1 MQRCLGSV
9 GLFFFSLAFVMG
21 FTVTNAQEK
30 DTVAVEEDFSQ
41 YADAELADGTRRF
54 CTSKIFDQSPNKLIS
69 LGYDFQG
76 GHTMTSGTFGGAPA
90 STFRTN
96 SVQGIRIAA
105 NFPIVSKTNIL
116 INLGANFWES
126 NYVIENASTH
136 PMTQALN
143 DRGLKTTGIS
153 ATIFKPFNEVNYL
166 FFQGTADLN
175 GDYTLPEFQ
184 SLAYTR
190 YSATVIYG
198 WKKHDR
204 LMYGFGLTRTYRVG
218 EQRYIPVFL
227 YNYTFPSRKW
237 GIESVFP
244 ARGNLRRTINTR
256 TLAFFGYEL
265 EGQTY
270 RMAALKGVNGLMDP
284 ELRRSEL
291 RIRFTF
297 EKSIKNFIWVSA
309 QVGMRYNWRFNLDE
323 GDIKR
328 GFGSDLPYSLDN
340 TLSNSFYFNLS
351 LNLVSP

>member
-1 MQRCLGSV
+1 MRLLFRLDYVLG
-9 GLFFFSLAFVMG
+9 LAIALVIG
-21 FTVTNAQEK
+21 TSAYAQEK
-30 DTVAVEEDFSQ
+30 DSVIVEEDFSL
-41 YADAELADGTRRF
+41 YADAELAGGAKRF

-69 LGYDFQG
+69 FGYDFQG
-76 GHTMTSGTFGGAPA
+76 SHNMTSPSFGASPAGTFQ
-90 STFRTN
+90 TT
-96 SVQGIRIAA
+96 SVQGVRVAV

-116 INLGANFWES
+116 INLGAQYWES
-126 NYVIENASTH
+126 NYAINNASAH
-136 PMTQALN
+136 PMAQVLESN
-143 DRGLKTTGIS
+143 GLRTTGIT
-153 ATIFKPFNEVNYL
+153 ATVFKPLNEVNYI

-175 GDYTLPEFQ
+175 GDYSVPEFQ
-184 SLAYTR
+184 SLSYSR
-190 YSATVIYG
+190 YSATLIYG

-218 EQRYIPVFL
+218 EQRYIPVLL

-244 ARGNLRRTINTR
+244 ARGNLRRTFNTR

-270 RMAALKGVNGLMDP
+270 RMAGLQGVNGVADP

-297 EKSIKNFIWVSA
+297 ERSIKDFIWLSA
-309 QVGMRYNWRFNLDE
+309 QIGMRYNWRFSLDD

-328 GFGSDLPYSLDN
+328 GFGSDLPYALEN
-340 TLSNSFYFNLS
+340 NLTNSFYFNLS